1 VTISIK
7 PLREEDLP
15 EADRVCRLAFGTHLG
30 LADPLAFLGDADLVA
45 TRWRARPEAAIGA
58 YSAGRL
64 IGSSFAAQWGDFG
77 FFGPVT
83 VHPEFWGRGVAQRL
97 LEPTMALFDRW
108 AVRQV
113 GLFTF
118 PDSPK
123 HHALYGRYGF
133 TRQELTPVMA
143 KPVEAPAGG
152 ADGGLIYSALTPEA
166 REISLAACRWL
177 TDQVSRG
184 LDLTREIEAVAAQG
198 LGDTVLVH
206 DGAELA
212 GFAVCHVGAGSEAGS
227 GAAYLKF
234 GAARP
239 GADAGRSFV
248 RLLSACEAFAHAR
261 GAGRLSAGVNA
272 ARREACRLMAVR
284 GFVAEF
290 QGVAMQRPD
299 GPGHNRPDCFVVDD
313 WR

>member
-1 VTISIK
+1 MTISIQ
-7 PLREEDLP
+7 PLREADLP

-30 LADPLAFLGDADLVA
+30 LPDPLSFLGDADFVR
-45 TRWRARPEAAIGA
+45 TRWRARPDAAIGA
-58 YSAGRL
+58 YSDGRL
-64 IGSSFAAQWGDFG
+64 IGSSFASQWGDFG

-83 VHPEFWGRGVAQRL
+83 VHPEYWGRGVAQRL
-97 LEPTMALFDRW
+97 LEPTLALFEQW

-133 TRQELTPVMA
+133 AKQELTPVMA
-143 KPVEAPAGG
+143 KPVAAQAAGG
-152 ADGGLIYSALTPEA
+152 WSAYSTLVPEA
-166 REISLAACRWL
+166 RETSLAACRAL
-177 TDQVSRG
+177 ADQVSPG
-184 LDLTREIEAVAAQG
+184 LDLTREIAAVAAQG

-206 DGAELA
+206 EGAKLT

-227 GAAYLKF
+227 GVAHVKF

-239 GADAGRSFV
+239 GADAAGRFE

-261 GAGRLSAGVNA
+261 GAQRLSAGVNA
-272 ARREACRLMAVR
+272 ARLDAGQLMADR

-299 GPGHNRPDCFVVDD
+299 APGHNRPDCFVVDD